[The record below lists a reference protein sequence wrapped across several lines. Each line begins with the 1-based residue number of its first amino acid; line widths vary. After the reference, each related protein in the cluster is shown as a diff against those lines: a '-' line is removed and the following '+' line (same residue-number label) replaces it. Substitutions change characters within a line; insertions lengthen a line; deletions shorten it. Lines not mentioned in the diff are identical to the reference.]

1 MIEEKRVWYFFPN
14 QYGFFP
20 YVFLLYLIFPIV
32 YIAQENGMK
41 MLFGYFLLLLFLI
54 TYRQLYFSAGN
65 IFTVWLLLQMAIVF
79 IFSIGYH
86 PYHLFMGFF
95 PAHFIVWYKSK
106 KQFYLGLLL
115 LMIVT
120 LVSLIRM
127 VFLFGPRSI
136 LFIIPFLAIMFAS
149 PFGIRSMYNRMELEQ
164 KLDKANEQIKELI
177 KRDERMRIA
186 RDLHDTLGHTFSL
199 LTLKSQLVGKLME
212 KNSERARVETKEME
226 QISRSALKQ
235 VRELVSDLRSIT
247 VAEEVME
254 AQAILQMSHIQ
265 LHIEGDTAL
274 RDVAPIIQNI
284 LSMCLRE
291 AVTNIVKHSQAKNC
305 FLTLDKTC
313 DEINVVIQ
321 DDGVGLVNK
330 RVHGSGLKGIEERLT
345 LIGGSLSLLSEN
357 GTTLAMN
364 IPIVVKPTRED
375 VVS

>member
-1 MIEEKRVWYFFPN
+1 MVEEKRSWCFFPK

-32 YIAQENGMK
+32 FIAYENGMK

-54 TYRQLYFSAGN
+54 TYRQLYFSAGKT
-65 IFTVWLLLQMAIVF
+65 FTVWLLLQMAIVCYL
-79 IFSIGYH
+79 SMCYH

-106 KQFYLGLLL
+106 KQFYVGLLL
-115 LMIVT
+115 LMIAT
-120 LVSLIRM
+120 LAPLIRT
-127 VFLFGPRSI
+127 VFLSGLRSI

-149 PFGIRSMYNRMELEQ
+149 PFGLRSMYHRMELEQ

-199 LTLKSQLVGKLME
+199 LTLKSQLVGKLIE
-212 KNSERARVETKEME
+212 KNGERARAEAREME
-226 QISRSALKQ
+226 QISRTALKQ
-235 VRELVSDLRSIT
+235 VRELVSDLRSIS

-254 AQAILQMSHIQ
+254 AKAILQMSHIQ
-265 LHIEGDTAL
+265 FHIEGDTAL
-274 RDVAPIIQNI
+274 RDVEPIIQNI

-305 FLTLDKTC
+305 FLTLDKTF

-321 DDGVGLVNK
+321 DDGVGLVNN

-345 LIGGSLSLLSEN
+345 LIGGSLSLSSNN
-357 GTTLAMN
+357 GTTLAMK
-364 IPIVVKPTRED
+364 IPVVVKPTRED